1 MTVKPELMKR
11 IREHFSLNIYETKV
25 WIALLGKG
33 IATAGEIA
41 EMSNVPRS
49 RTYDVLESLEK
60 QGFAILKLGKPVKYI
75 AVDPGVVVERLKT
88 NITREAEE
96 RSNALAKIKD
106 TEDYKQIDSLHKQGI
121 TPVSA
126 EELSGMIKGRSN
138 IYNQIK
144 TMISNAKK
152 EVLISISANEIRSKK
167 FQNLVNGKKVKAKI
181 VTNASD
187 EDLKGIDVNA
197 KSAKLNG
204 RFCIVDEKE
213 ALFMITPDSNDEDSD
228 YAIWVNSP
236 YFIQT
241 LSNMFN
247 LAWEK

>member
-11 IREHFSLNIYETKV
+11 IREHFNLNIYETKV
-25 WIALLGKG
+25 WLALLGKG

-75 AVDPGVVVERLKT
+75 AVDPSVVIERLKT
-88 NITREAEE
+88 NISREAEE
-96 RSNALAKIKD
+96 RSGALAKIKES
-106 TEDYKQIDSLHKQGI
+106 EDYKQIDLIHKQGI
-121 TPVSA
+121 TPVSS
-126 EELSGMIKGRSN
+126 EDLSGMIKGRSN
-138 IYNQIK
+138 IYNHIK
-144 TMISNAKK
+144 TMIGSAKK
-152 EVLISISANEIRSKK
+152 EVLVSISLNELKNKK
-167 FQNLVNGKKVKAKI
+167 FQNLVSGKKVKTKI
-181 VTNASD
+181 LTNASED
-187 EDLKGIDVNA
+187 ELKGIAVDA
-197 KSAKLNG
+197 RAAKLNG
-204 RFCIVDEKE
+204 RFCIIDDKE
-213 ALFMITPDSNDEDSD
+213 ALFMITPDSNEEDSD